1 VKQTQN
7 EVDLDNLIRIGELA
21 RRTGITVATLRYFES
36 EELIECVRTRS
47 RYRMF
52 PKDTVKTIA
61 DILHLKSL
69 HIPLKEIRA
78 ILLSRR
84 QSQEQSS
91 EKYAELKARLAHAM
105 EQRRVWEQQET
116 QVRVLLSYYGQEET
130 PLPIKSED
138 RPSLQFYPEFRD
150 LLQTGRPVFV

>member
-1 VKQTQN
+1 MQQPQA
-7 EVDLDNLIRIGELA
+7 EDDLDNLIRIGELA

-52 PKDTVKTIA
+52 TKDTVKTIA

-69 HIPLKEIRA
+69 RIPLKEIRS

-91 EKYAELKARLAHAM
+91 EKYTELKARLAYALD
-105 EQRRVWEQQET
+105 QRRVWEDQVH
-116 QVRVLLSYYGQEET
+116 QVRVLLSFYDHSDD
-130 PLPIKSED
+130 PVSSE
-138 RPSLQFYPEFRD
+138 
-150 LLQTGRPVFV
+150 G